1 MRKWKQRIAYILTL
15 LLVLTGVCGGTVFT
29 VPGLRAV
36 KAGNSVTATVQSL
49 TANPTT
55 VQKGQTVV
63 ISAKVAVSPTAVV
76 TWKPTVSEGLTVN
89 STTQQAAVEE
99 LKFTVN
105 VPADCTLSKGRFTLT
120 KPDNVSEMN
129 GPSDVDFA
137 IEDEQTPQNSDT
149 TTASTTTGT
158 PQNGDTTTASITTG
172 TQSPVTPVVSSNA
185 NASKISDEE
194 TIKVT
199 PMEQTAE
206 DEKRNTDSYDES
218 LGLTETGTKKVDTV
232 ELDSATSSRPDGV
245 KSKEEMGIARIAFSS
260 ITSSV
265 LEEEGDELKNVLQKR
280 LKSIRA
286 DANQPV
292 KTTFFNVTPLDN
304 QYKIMSE
311 LPGFLHFKFA
321 YTPAESLN
329 PGMRFQFVLYSY
341 HNEEPLSYSELSGAP
356 SSVSAP
362 CFYYDG
368 SYIHVYSNKFCAFG
382 LGYTQVKAAA
392 ASSGTTS
399 STTTSYSGYSSSS
412 GGGGGSSSGKAMYTV
427 GKGTAKAVFSK
438 SGKTG
443 ACYEMCD
450 SGLKA
455 KSAVVPATVKIGKK
469 VYKVTKIADSAF
481 VGYASLKTVTVNTNN
496 LTMKGVKG
504 ALKHSKVTT
513 IKASKKKVKA
523 YKKIFTKKNAGKS
536 VSVKVK

>member
-63 ISAKVAVSPTAVV
+63 ISAKVAVSPTDVV

-89 STTQQAAVEE
+89 PPTQQAAVGE

-120 KPDNVSEMN
+120 KPDDVSEMN
-129 GPSDVDFA
+129 GPSYVDFA
-137 IEDEQTPQNSDT
+137 IEDAQTPQNS
-149 TTASTTTGT
+149 
-158 PQNGDTTTASITTG
+158 DTTTASITTG
-172 TQSPVTPVVSSNA
+172 TQSPVTPVVSSSEK
-185 NASKISDEE
+185 ASKVSDEE

-292 KTTFFNVTPLDN
+292 KTTFFSVTPLDN
-304 QYKIMSE
+304 QNKNMSE

-412 GGGGGSSSGKAMYTV
+412 GGGGGGSSSGKAMYTV

-504 ALKHSKVTT
+504 ALKNSKVTT